1 MRNKLRTMVESYMLW
16 AFVFP
21 PTSHSGERGAGVDG
35 EGEFKKRG
43 VETFNHGSVLAFS
56 PEFPWIW
63 QRAESPSPNTG
74 SRSSSSSEIKGR
86 NKPQNPSHRCISKL
100 VHLRLV
106 LGSFTRAQ
114 WGSPRWW
121 KGKCLK
127 NVSHSKHCAHRW
139 QPSIWPQVLTVSR
152 CPSAALC
159 VLCFCFFGRR
169 F

>member
-1 MRNKLRTMVESYMLW
+1 M
-16 AFVFP
+16 VFP
-21 PTSHSGERGAGVDG
+21 ALIEVIQISSAADTDEEQIKNNGRVLYVELLFFLPLAILGGGGAGVDG

-106 LGSFTRAQ
+106 LGYFTRAQ
-114 WGSPRWW
+114 WGSPR
-121 KGKCLK
+121 
-127 NVSHSKHCAHRW
+127 
-139 QPSIWPQVLTVSR
+139 
-152 CPSAALC
+152 
-159 VLCFCFFGRR
+159 
-169 F
+169 